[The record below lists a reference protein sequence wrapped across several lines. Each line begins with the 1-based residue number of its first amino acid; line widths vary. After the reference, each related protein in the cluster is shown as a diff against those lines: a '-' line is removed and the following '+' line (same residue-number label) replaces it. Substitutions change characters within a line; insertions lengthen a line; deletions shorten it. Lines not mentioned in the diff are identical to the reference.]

1 MKFIVGVLTGF
12 ILGAL
17 AAIMY
22 SVSTGRDLREE
33 YAGVRDE
40 VMRRDF
46 ESLSNRLEQ
55 RAAELQATVQDRM
68 NQMQGGA
75 GTNGSAGEVIEDAKD
90 AAGDAADTAA
100 KAVDDA
106 ADAVED
112 AAKG

>member
-1 MKFIVGVLTGF
+1 MKFILGLFVGAV
-12 ILGAL
+12 LGAVG
-17 AAIMY
+17 AVMY

-55 RAAELQATVQDRM
+55 RFGELQTTIQDRVT
-68 NQMQGGA
+68 QMQSA
-75 GTNGSAGEVIEDAKD
+75 GTNGSAGEAIDDVKD
-90 AAGDAADTAA
+90 AASDAADDAA
-100 KAVDDA
+100 KAVGDA

>member
-1 MKFIVGVLTGF
+1 MKFILGLVIGAV
-12 ILGAL
+12 LGAV
-17 AAIMY
+17 AAVMY

-55 RAAELQATVQDRM
+55 RFGELQTTFQDRV
-68 NQMQGGA
+68 NQMQGAA
-75 GTNGSAGEVIEDAKD
+75 GTNGSAGEVIEDVKD
-90 AAGDAADTAA
+90 AAGDAADDAA

-106 ADAVED
+106 AGAVED

>member
-17 AAIMY
+17 SAIAY
-22 SVSTGRDLREE
+22 SVATGRDLREE

-46 ESLSNRLEQ
+46 ESLSAR
-55 RAAELQATVQDRM
+55 
-68 NQMQGGA
+68 QGAG
-75 GTNGSAGEVIEDAKD
+75 GTNGSAGEVIEDVKD
-90 AAGDAADTAA
+90 AAGDAADDAA
-100 KAVDDA
+100 KAVGDA